1 MGQKF
6 CSLLKWLGNGLPPKR
21 ARPRTW
27 SRSLSYA
34 TDASVCGIT
43 ILARKSQNPPF
54 GPLVSAVSMSE
65 WAYSGWLECGDSSC
79 KAHVPI
85 FARLNPAVSPG
96 ARQRESMDWIWDG
109 VHCPSGHAIPKPVLR
124 LEPPCS
130 LDCPSCGATS
140 WEEPR
145 DWFQD
150 EKRIEC
156 VFCGKFLTLTAEHI
170 SSLRCGHA

>member
-1 MGQKF
+1 MGY
-6 CSLLKWLGNGLPPKR
+6 LPKGPGQGRGADRCRMRPMQACAELRSWPEK
-21 ARPRTW
+21 ARIRP
-27 SRSLSYA
+27 S
-34 TDASVCGIT
+34 
-43 ILARKSQNPPF
+43 ARWYPQSQ
-54 GPLVSAVSMSE
+54 LSE